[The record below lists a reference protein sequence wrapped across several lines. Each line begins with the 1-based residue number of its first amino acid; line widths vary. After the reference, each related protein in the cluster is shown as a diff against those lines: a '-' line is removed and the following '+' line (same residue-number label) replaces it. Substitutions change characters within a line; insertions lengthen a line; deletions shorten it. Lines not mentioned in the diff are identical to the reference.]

1 MLTLY
6 IVALIIDFI
15 VVCIIFKSIIKDTK
29 QLYGRPVKIKEI
41 DFNVLPILLIA
52 SFIPIAN
59 VILLIIMMGALGA
72 LGYSWLEDKIGEIEL

>member
-15 VVCIIFKSIIKDTK
+15 VVCIIFKSVIEDTK
-29 QLYGRPVKIKEI
+29 RLYGRPVKIKEI
-41 DFNVLPILLIA
+41 DFSVLPILLIA

-59 VILLIIMMGALGA
+59 VILLIMIMGALGA